1 MPARH
6 GARSVPAA
14 PILLRAEPLGVLWRG
29 PETPRT
35 LGRGW
40 AWRGSA
46 RSIPAAATAT
56 LRPSLPR
63 HCHVPPAPAD
73 AQEAEPPQPSAPGHP
88 WTPTWPRSWGS
99 RAGCCQNPVP
109 QFPPA
114 VLSPSHSMGSS
125 LPAPQP
131 HTLILSPTPAPPE
144 QTPRS
149 PPGLMAD
156 PWPRAGLCRTLLWG
170 SAPSAPSQSG
180 PSPSPS
186 PGLWEWG
193 TLPLSPHPLA
203 GVTLHPRKATPRFWG
218 VWMFGC
224 SLGGASGA
232 TREDKRNFRGWQRR
246 WKGTNINP
254 PPGPPCPYSDV
265 PLHPDPKAALHPAG
279 ST

>member
-14 PILLRAEPLGVLWRG
+14 PSLLRAEPLGVLWRG

-73 AQEAEPPQPSAPGHP
+73 AQEAEPPQPGAPGHP

-99 RAGCCQNPVP
+99 RAGCCQNPMP

-131 HTLILSPTPAPPE
+131 HTLIPFPTPAPPE
-144 QTPRS
+144 QTLHS
-149 PPGLMAD
+149 PPGLRAD
-156 PWPRAGLCRTLLWG
+156 PRPRAGLCRTLLWG

-180 PSPSPS
+180 PSPSSIPWALGMGDAA
-186 PGLWEWG
+186 PV
-193 TLPLSPHPLA
+193 PP
-203 GVTLHPRKATPRFWG
+203 
-218 VWMFGC
+218 
-224 SLGGASGA
+224 SLG
-232 TREDKRNFRGWQRR
+232 R
-246 WKGTNINP
+246 
-254 PPGPPCPYSDV
+254 C
-265 PLHPDPKAALHPAG
+265 HPA
-279 ST
+279 STESHTEVLGCLDVWVQPRGCQWCHQGGQEEF